1 MSIDSTMSVVM
12 AYYNSRLALWEPL
25 IEPMEA
31 MKSGKRVSSP
41 WELTTKVQFN
51 DITVEPARSA
61 LGSVSDGEPEEF
73 QQKSRMSIDI
83 NSSVRKNLN

>member
-1 MSIDSTMSVVM
+1 MSVVM

-31 MKSGKRVSSP
+31 MKNGRRTSSP
-41 WELTTKVQFN
+41 WELKTKIQFY
-51 DITVEPARSA
+51 DIGTDTAICA
-61 LGSVSDGEPEEF
+61 LSPVSEVEPEEF

-83 NSSVRKNLN
+83 ASSVR